1 MFTVALLKIE
11 KMISE
16 RTWIIII
23 KGVRE
28 RGGHRAN
35 QEDISRELE
44 RKWAY
49 VDQQREK
56 QKLLRMQ

>member
-56 QKLLRMQ
+56 